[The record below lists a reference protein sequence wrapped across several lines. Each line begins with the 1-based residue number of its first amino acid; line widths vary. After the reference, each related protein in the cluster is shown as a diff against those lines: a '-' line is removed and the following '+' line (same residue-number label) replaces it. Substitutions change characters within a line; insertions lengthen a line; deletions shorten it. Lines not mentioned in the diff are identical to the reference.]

1 MIKLGIIV
9 IASSTMALSSA
20 IMQDDQDISTPIQIT
35 ESKQIIQETNTNDK
49 TAQAIIDN
57 KLSASRSLLR
67 DPLRRSRSLHAR
79 PITKELI
86 EDCREVARDVS
97 PQLAMWLER
106 LEANSSKEEFERALQ
121 RNARYLLGLVE
132 LRENN
137 PVIYDFKMRVLKTG
151 SEIKQ
156 VTALLQEAVDTGSAE
171 QAEMLEIRLRDLV
184 RIQAADSIEAD
195 VRYLMRIN
203 EYASVLEQQIDE
215 QIGEKAS
222 SFDKTVE
229 KKLKEIL
236 DKINS
241 KSTAKPQNATT
252 SG

>member
-20 IMQDDQDISTPIQIT
+20 VMQDDKDIISPVQIT
-35 ESKQIIQETNTNDK
+35 EPKQIVPETNTNDK
-49 TAQAIIDN
+49 TPQANIDN
-57 KLSASRSLLR
+57 KLSTTRSLLR
-67 DPLRRSRSLHAR
+67 DPLRRSRSLHTR
-79 PITKELI
+79 PITKELL

-106 LEANSSKEEFERALQ
+106 LEANNSKEEFERALQ

-137 PVIYDFKMRVLKTG
+137 PVIYDFKLRQLKTG

-156 VTALLQEAVDTGSAE
+156 VTVLLQEAVDTESAD
-171 QAEMLEIRLRDLV
+171 QEMLEVRLRELV
-184 RIQAADSIEAD
+184 RIQATYSIEAD
-195 VRYLMRIN
+195 VRYLIRIN
-203 EYASVLEQQIDE
+203 EYAADLHQRIEEQ
-215 QIGEKAS
+215 GA
-222 SFDKTVE
+222 SFDETAE
-229 KKLKEIL
+229 QRLQEIL
-236 DKINS
+236 DKIKS
-241 KSTAKPQNATT
+241 KSTAKQQNAPT

>member
-20 IMQDDQDISTPIQIT
+20 IMQDDKDINTQVQIT
-35 ESKQIIQETNTNDK
+35 EPKQLIQETNTNDK
-49 TAQAIIDN
+49 TPQAIIDN
-57 KLSASRSLLR
+57 NLSTSRSLLR
-67 DPLRRSRSLHAR
+67 DPLRRSRSLHTK
-79 PITKELI
+79 PITEELL

-97 PQLAMWLER
+97 PHLAMWLER
-106 LEANSSKEEFERALQ
+106 LEANNSKEEFERALQ

-156 VTALLQEAVDTGSAE
+156 VTTLLQEAVDTQSAD
-171 QAEMLEIRLRDLV
+171 QEMLEVRLRELV
-184 RIQAADSIEAD
+184 RIQATYSIEAD
-195 VRYLMRIN
+195 VRYLIRIN
-203 EYASVLEQQIDE
+203 EYAADLHQRIEEQ
-215 QIGEKAS
+215 GS
-222 SFDKTVE
+222 SFDETAE
-229 KKLKEIL
+229 QRLQEIL
-236 DKINS
+236 DKIKS
-241 KSTAKPQNATT
+241 KSTTAKQQNTTT